1 MAMCEHFKRKMSLKE
16 FPVLYAFRDIPCEMC
31 DYVFYIPEKYKT
43 TARAIIVIIAVIIGC
58 ILTGILAELDP
69 RQSDEGPIFGMIVI
83 GAAVLSYIICK
94 IGGSWVY
101 SMAYDI
107 KIYDE

>member
-31 DYVFYIPEKYKT
+31 DYVFCIPEKYKT

-83 GAAVLSYIICK
+83 GAAVLSYIICE
-94 IGGSWVY
+94 IGGYWVY

>member
-31 DYVFYIPEKYKT
+31 DYVFCIPEKYKT

-83 GAAVLSYIICK
+83 GAAVLSLSLIHI
-94 IGGSWVY
+94 
-101 SMAYDI
+101 
-107 KIYDE
+107 

>member
-1 MAMCEHFKRKMSLKE
+1 MHLEI
-16 FPVLYAFRDIPCEMC
+16 FRVICVTM
-31 DYVFYIPEKYKT
+31 FF
-43 TARAIIVIIAVIIGC
+43 IIAVIIGC

-94 IGGSWVY
+94 IGGYWVY